1 MLVQELSCIEVLL
14 NHLVNNTDLNKEIFA
29 DFTSTLTFD
38 TKKSNLFNVCS
49 INNLIR
55 NYDGRA
61 PFPLVPFVQ
70 NGTIKGIYDT
80 PTLSPVIDP
89 KYAYDE
95 ALFLKSVVEALKND
109 NYLLD
114 DDNSVFVSS
123 EKVETT
129 LPQVWLYRLSEGYK
143 RTKYSRFYFFNKTKE
158 ADISD
163 KNSLIDYLRCT
174 KTFLVTLTSN
184 NRTDFDIEFAKAE
197 ALTNNE
203 VRNEPVVKV
212 EQLIEIF
219 KKNINPHYEV
229 EIGRY
234 KLTDLFFIVAKAEAM
249 GKEFYTKPLEEQ
261 QKYINEWLIEFL
273 NSNVKANEAA
283 QEYLLLGKK
292 EEPQNKKEV
301 IAGLINLYFEILSK
315 IEMDFNDVSLTDLKI
330 IDHIPEELQ
339 ANLGDR
345 KELTKI
351 LNKLI
356 EDKQAIKDRIESFLA
371 LQGKKDTSSEVEE
384 LIKAYRAIEEKE
396 SLFQQRINTL
406 QATIREQQSDSILDL
421 SFANNEIIK
430 LLVQAAKEGRVY
442 LNNNGSTI
450 TFELYNNSLGQT
462 TFKATIKTL
471 DFLTLVENINY
482 SLKENY
488 KTRKN

>member
-38 TKKSNLFNVCS
+38 NKKSNLFNICS

-55 NYDGRA
+55 NYDGRK
-61 PFPLVPFVQ
+61 PFPLGPFVQ
-70 NGTIKGIYDT
+70 NGTIKGIYDK
-80 PTLSPVIDP
+80 PTLVPIVDP
-89 KYAYDE
+89 KFTYDE
-95 ALFLKSVVEALKND
+95 ASFIKNIIEALKDD
-109 NYLLD
+109 NYILD
-114 DDNSVFVSS
+114 EDNSVYISS

-129 LPQVWLYRLSEGYK
+129 IPQVWLYRLSEGYK

-184 NRTDFDIEFAKAE
+184 NQTDFAIEFAKAE

-203 VRNEPVVKV
+203 VRNQSVVKV

-219 KKNINPHYEV
+219 KKNVNPRYEI

-234 KLTDLFFIVAKAEAM
+234 KLTDLFFIVSKAEAM

-261 QKYINEWLIEFL
+261 QKYINDWLIEFL

-292 EEPQNKKEV
+292 EEPQNKKDV
-301 IAGLINLYFEILSK
+301 IAGLINIYFSILSK
-315 IEMDFNDVSLTDLKI
+315 LEMDYNDVSLTDLKI
-330 IDHIPEELQ
+330 SDHIPKELQ
-339 ANLGDR
+339 VNLGDR
-345 KELTKI
+345 KNLTKI

-356 EDKQAIKDRIESFLA
+356 EDKRTIKEKIESLLA
-371 LQGKKDTSSEVEE
+371 LKGKDDSSLEVKE
-384 LIKAYRAIEEKE
+384 LIEAYRAIEEKE

-406 QATIREQQSDSILDL
+406 QATIREQQSESILDL

-430 LLVQAAKEGRVY
+430 QLIEAAKDGRVY
-442 LNNNGSTI
+442 LNNNGTTV
-450 TFELYNNSLGQT
+450 TFEQYNNSLGQT
-462 TFKATIKTL
+462 TFKATINIL
-471 DFLTLVENINY
+471 DFLTLIENIDY

-488 KTRKN
+488 KARKN